1 MAKYTFRTKI
11 DDKELDE
18 ILSSLQGTKRADFI
32 RNALYFYIKY
42 KDALDDINNNL
53 LDIKEMLD
61 DFKKSGMSVKESI
74 KEPEQEPVKND
85 NEDIFKEMVNDFLNL

>member
-42 KDALDDINNNL
+42 KDALDNINNNL
-53 LDIKEMLD
+53 LDIKETLKD
-61 DFKKSGMSVKESI
+61 LKNSGISVKEDV
-74 KEPEQEPVKND
+74 KEPEQESVKD
-85 NEDIFKEMVNDFLNL
+85 NEDIFKDMVNDFLNL

>member
-1 MAKYTFRTKI
+1 MQYGFRTRAS
-11 DDKELDE
+11 DKEIDSVL
-18 ILSSLQGTKRADFI
+18 LSLQGKERSEFI
-32 RNALYFYIKY
+32 REALSFYIKF
-42 KDALDDINNNL
+42 KDTLNNINSNIA
-53 LDIKEMLD
+53 DIKETLN